1 MTSHARVISAFNH
14 IEPDRTPIFEYVLLP
29 PLASEILGRPFLDFG
44 GEAEPW
50 LEYAS
55 EIGWENAVR
64 QYAIDRVELAEKLKH
79 DLIYAIP
86 CLPLP
91 SGKPFAQDE
100 MPDDPVERVRLRVP
114 EDMSIVTGPNDQS
127 LLVYE
132 LLKEEMERRGLDL
145 PLLAPAYTH
154 GIWTDT
160 DLMET
165 MALDPEV
172 ARMHFKTCTQYS
184 LKCIEQY
191 HRMGIEIVGIGGDF
205 AGSRPLISPKAYRE
219 IIMPELKVLSDKA
232 RELGIFSVNASD
244 GDLWLVIEDFL
255 IGAGVDGYLEIDQF
269 AGMDLGVLKRRF
281 GEKITLIGNMDCGN
295 VLSFS
300 TTEQVK
306 LKTREC
312 LDAGRGS
319 GGHIF
324 SASNAITASVPY
336 ENYTAM
342 VEAYWSYWGLDSPLG
357 TA

>member
-1 MTSHARVISAFNH
+1 MTSRERVISAFNH
-14 IEPDRTPIFEYVLLP
+14 QEPDRTPIFEYVLLP
-29 PLASEILGRPFLDFG
+29 PLASEILGRLYLDFG

-50 LEYAS
+50 LDYAR
-55 EIGWENAVR
+55 EIGWEKAVR

-86 CLPLP
+86 CPPLP
-91 SGKPFAQDE
+91 SGNPLAQDE
-100 MPDDPVERVRLRVP
+100 LPDDPVARVRLRVP
-114 EDMSIVTGPNDQS
+114 EDFSIITGPSDQS
-127 LLVYE
+127 LLVYM
-132 LLKEEMERRGLDL
+132 LIQEEMQRRGLVL

-165 MALDPEV
+165 IALEPEV

-184 LKCIEQY
+184 LKCIEKY
-191 HRMGIEIVGIGGDF
+191 HNLGIEIVGIGGDF
-205 AGSRPLISPKAYRE
+205 AGSRPLISPASYRDL
-219 IIMPELKVLSDKA
+219 IMPELKVLSDKA
-232 RELGIFSVNASD
+232 RELGMLSVNASD

-269 AGMDLGVLKRRF
+269 AGMDLAILKRRY
-281 GEKITLIGNMDCGN
+281 GDKITLIGNMDCGN

-300 TTEQVK
+300 SPESVRA
-306 LKTREC
+306 KTKEC

-336 ENYTAM
+336 ENYAAM
-342 VEAYWSYWGLDSPLG
+342 VEAYWDYWDLASPL
-357 TA
+357 